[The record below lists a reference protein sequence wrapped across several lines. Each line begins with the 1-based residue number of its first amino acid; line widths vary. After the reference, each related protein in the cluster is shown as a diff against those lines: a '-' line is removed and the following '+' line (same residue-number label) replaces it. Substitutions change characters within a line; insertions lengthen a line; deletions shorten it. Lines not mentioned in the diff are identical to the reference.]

1 MKTIYIYLLRNK
13 ITGGIYVGQT
23 NNPKRRCYEH
33 HSKCKSRPE
42 EQPKLFDAINKY
54 GWDNFEMEI
63 LEEVP
68 YELKDM
74 KEEYYIAKLNALSDG
89 NYNQVQGLNLL
100 QNINPKIIVEDYLKG
115 ESASKIGSKYG
126 VKHPQVIKILKSE
139 LGEEK
144 YLELSK
150 NHTLTK
156 KDIAIETIVDLIENQ
171 GKTKK
176 EAASILGVCDSTVVR
191 RYNRWKKKQDP
202 NFIVN
207 PSGRGFKKVDVD
219 LILKTYDKVKSTR
232 ETCALT
238 GYSRKTIQK
247 YLRMNGVL

>member
-1 MKTIYIYLLRNK
+1 MKTVYIYLLRNK
-13 ITGGIYVGQT
+13 ITGGIYIGQT
-23 NNPKRRCYEH
+23 NNPQRRYYEH
-33 HSKCKSRPE
+33 HSKHKTDPE
-42 EQPKLFDAINKY
+42 SLPKLYSAITEY
-54 GWDNFEMEI
+54 GWENFEMEI
-63 LEEVP
+63 LEKVP

-74 KEEYYIAKLNALSDG
+74 KEEYYIAKLNALSDA
-89 NYNQVQGLNLL
+89 NYNQLQGLNLL
-100 QNINPKIIVEDYLKG
+100 QNINPKIIVEDYLNG

-139 LGEEK
+139 LGEDK

-156 KDIAIETIVDLIENQ
+156 KNIAIETIVDLIENQ

-176 EAASILGVCDSTVVR
+176 EAAKILGVCDSTVVR

-207 PSGRGFKKVDVD
+207 PQGRGNKIVDVD

-232 ETCALT
+232 ETCTIT